1 MMSSKSVMP
10 QRDLETAAHA
20 KSQPRNRRHR
30 GHAITAAMQGTAPM
44 WGRGANAAPPAT
56 SRMASPHVRCVCP
69 LTTSGK
75 YQEHR
80 R

>member
-30 GHAITAAMQGTAPM
+30 GHHRRLCKARRLWGARPQCGSGDVPNGFTARQ
-44 WGRGANAAPPAT
+44 
-56 SRMASPHVRCVCP
+56 VCP
-69 LTTSGK
+69 STTSGK